1 MAVGVGWLLDD
12 NDGCTDN
19 LYLSTNAKKGCA
31 VLLDPDQCQLVLVDY
46 QVKLMPAIQD
56 EARVIRKARLLAQM
70 AHLMAIPVW
79 ATTQRAEAL
88 GPFVPELAALVP
100 PPLDK
105 LAFNACADGLI
116 DVLQPPQATSPA
128 QGKNARSLPKHLRKP
143 VAVEPS
149 APARPLIVLAGVE
162 AHVCVLQTALD
173 LLANEFEVWVVSDAC
188 GSRQTRDSD
197 AAFDRLAGNGV
208 ELVTAEMT
216 AFEWLGG
223 ADHPNFA
230 EALAYIKA
238 A

>member
-1 MAVGVGWLLDD
+1 MAVGAGWLLDD
-12 NDGCTDN
+12 NYGCTDK
-19 LYLSTNAKKGCA
+19 LFLSTLKKDSP

-46 QVKLMPAIQD
+46 QVTLMPAIQD

-116 DVLQPPQATSPA
+116 DVLQPPHATSPA

-143 VAVEPS
+143 AAVEPL
-149 APARPLIVLAGVE
+149 APARPVIVLAGVE

-208 ELVTAEMT
+208 ELVTAEMA

-223 ADHPNFA
+223 ADHPDFA
-230 EALAYIKA
+230 AALGYIKA

>member
-1 MAVGVGWLLDD
+1 M
-12 NDGCTDN
+12 
-19 LYLSTNAKKGCA
+19 
-31 VLLDPDQCQLVLVDY
+31 LLDPDQCQLVLVDY
-46 QVKLMPAIQD
+46 QAKLMPVIQD
-56 EARVIRKARLLAQM
+56 EARIIRKAQLLAQM

-88 GPFVPELAALVP
+88 GPLVP
-100 PPLDK
+100 ALAGLVPRPLDK
-105 LAFNACADGLI
+105 MAFSACADGLI
-116 DVLQPPQATSPA
+116 DVLQPPKATLPA
-128 QGKNARSLPKHLRKP
+128 KGKNARSLPKHLRKP
-143 VAVEPS
+143 AAVEPS
-149 APARPLIVLAGVE
+149 APTRATIVLAGVE

-208 ELVTAEMT
+208 ELITAEMA

-223 ADHPNFA
+223 ADHPDFA
-230 EALAYIKA
+230 EALRYIKA